1 MSFTSER
8 QSSLMALD
16 SSLLRGVIFI
26 KLLGL
31 NLTFLL
37 EFLSE
42 YRKQNSSMFETSTT
56 EYHKNLF
63 WGLYCFYQVVDCGL
77 YLGTGDPCLV
87 YQDKMTK
94 NKVKAQRKFMIGLLI
109 TNSMH

>member
-1 MSFTSER
+1 M
-8 QSSLMALD
+8 L
-16 SSLLRGVIFI
+16 
-26 KLLGL
+26 K
-31 NLTFLL
+31 
-37 EFLSE
+37 
-42 YRKQNSSMFETSTT
+42 TSTT

-63 WGLYCFYQVVDCGL
+63 QGLYCFYQAVDCGL

-109 TNSMH
+109 ANHGLIGLPMTNPMKTEC